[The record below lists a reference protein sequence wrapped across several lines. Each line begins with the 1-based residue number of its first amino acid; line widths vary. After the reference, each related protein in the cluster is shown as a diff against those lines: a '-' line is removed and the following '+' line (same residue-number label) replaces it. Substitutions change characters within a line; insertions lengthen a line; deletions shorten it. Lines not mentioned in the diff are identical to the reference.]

1 MGNQILWEIQFV
13 KNKVS
18 LNDLLSREVNLFQ
31 NAYDKSPKGA
41 ISIIDAL
48 TLIKNGKYRKEISAA
63 RDTYKREGKSDRYQE
78 EKKKLHAVTFG
89 GVFEPTRKKENLKRH
104 SGLVIADLDQVG
116 NLEEIKQKICSD
128 SYVLACFNSPSD
140 DGLKFLIPIPV
151 VRNDAEYKSY
161 LQPIARHFKEMYDID
176 IFFDKDGKDICRLCF
191 VSYDPELFLNENAA
205 IFTEKEEAKPG
216 SEHLN
221 SRKSPTRPY
230 PEKYSSWKEQAIKNI
245 VNIIARSQMG
255 NRHASRLK
263 AGYLAGGF
271 VAGGML
277 TEEEIL
283 PLLRGVVAANTDLP
297 IDKAFKDVS
306 DSYKTG
312 KSKPI
317 TFEMKEAEFEDWL
330 HRNGYFKYVNN
341 SKDGIENQY
350 VDKTSKNSISVKKR
364 NSYNFWEQVS
374 FKNKNIIGEKLEI
387 SNVKLLKFLEK
398 AGFAKIK
405 LGSQYKFVK
414 IKDKSV
420 DIIIPTDMKDFV
432 FDYVR
437 ALHQKKRE
445 AVESELTRSV
455 KKYFNRATL
464 ECLPT
469 IQLEMHSDTID
480 KCYFY
485 YSNGY
490 IEISAD
496 QITFRDYS
504 QLNGYVWGKDILPR
518 NIELREDWEDCN
530 EMRFL
535 KLISDN
541 ESRRSRLESLK
552 SILGYLLHRHIPK
565 DGKAVILMDE
575 KIPNSPQEANG
586 GTGKGII
593 YQFISMLRQTAK
605 EDAVRIQH
613 GNRFNFQKIKHDTSV
628 FFVDEV
634 PQRWDFNLL
643 FSSITDG
650 VEVER
655 KNEDSFT
662 ARVKFLLSTNKTIQG
677 EGSSYNRRVFEFEL
691 APFFSDKRKPFDEF
705 NRNLLPDDYSREE
718 WNKFDNMMFHCAQVY
733 LRNGLIDYLKVNIER
748 RKLMDQTCKEFVDWA
763 ALAFSGPGDYHRN
776 EMYNKFKDHFPEH
789 NSLKLTKFTKWVNLY
804 CGFQKWKIKP
814 VNKTI
819 NGNKNRWFYHISH
832 K

>member
-1 MGNQILWEIQFV
+1 VNT
-13 KNKVS
+13 KAS
-18 LNDLLSREVNLFQ
+18 LNDLLLHEVSLFK
-31 NAYDKSPKGA
+31 NAFDKRPKGI
-41 ISIIDAL
+41 ISILGAL
-48 TLIKNGKYRKEISAA
+48 TSIKNGKYRKEISEV
-63 RDTYKREGKSDRYQE
+63 RDIYKREGKSDRYKK
-78 EKKKLHAVTFG
+78 EKKKLPAFTFG
-89 GVFEPTRKKENLKRH
+89 GIFEPTQKKENLKRH

-128 SYVLACFNSPSD
+128 PYVLACFNSPSD
-140 DGLKFLIPIPV
+140 DGLKFLIRIPV
-151 VRNDAEYKSY
+151 VQNDAKYKSY

-176 IFFDKDGKDICRLCF
+176 IYFDQDGKDICRLCF
-191 VSYDPELFLNENAA
+191 VSYDPELYLNENAT
-205 IFTEKEEAKPG
+205 IFTEKEEVESGP
-216 SEHLN
+216 EHLKI
-221 SRKSPTRPY
+221 RKSPTRSY
-230 PEKYSSWKEQAIKNI
+230 PEKYSTWKEQAIKNI
-245 VNIIARSQMG
+245 VNIVARSQKG

-271 VAGGML
+271 ITGGML
-277 TEEEIL
+277 TKEEIL

-297 IDKAFKDVS
+297 IDEAFKDVS
-306 DSYKTG
+306 DSYDAG
-312 KSKPI
+312 KLEPI
-317 TFEMKEAEFEDWL
+317 TFEMKETEFEDWL
-330 HRNGYFKYVNN
+330 HHKVYFKYVNN
-341 SKDGIENQY
+341 SKHGIENQY
-350 VDKTSKNSISVKKR
+350 VNKSSKNSTPGKTKKI
-364 NSYNFWEQVS
+364 YNFWEQVS
-374 FKNKNIIGEKLEI
+374 FKNKNIVGEKLEI

-420 DIIIPTDMKDFV
+420 DMIIPTDIKDFV

-445 AVESELTRSV
+445 AVESELTRNV

-469 IQLEMHSDTID
+469 IQLEIHSDTVD

-504 QLNGYVWGKDILPR
+504 QLNGYVWRKDILPR

-541 ESRRSRLESLK
+541 ESRKSRLESLK
-552 SILGYLLHRHIPK
+552 SILGYLLHRHIPN

-628 FFVDEV
+628 FFIDEV
-634 PQRWDFNLL
+634 PQGWDFHLL
-643 FSSITDG
+643 FSSISDG
-650 VEVER
+650 AEAEG
-655 KNEDSFT
+655 KNKDSFT
-662 ARVKFLLSTNKTIQG
+662 KRVKFLLSTNKTIQG
-677 EGSSYNRRVFEFEL
+677 EGSSYSRRVFEFEL

-705 NRNLLPDDYSREE
+705 NRNLLPDNYSREE
-718 WNKFDNMMFHCAQVY
+718 WNRFDNMMFHCVQLY
-733 LRNGLIDYLKVNIER
+733 LQNGLIEYEQVNIQR
-748 RKLMDQTCKEFVDWA
+748 RKLIDKTCKEFADWA
-763 ALAFSGPGDYHRN
+763 ALIFSGPGEYLR
-776 EMYNKFKDHFPEH
+776 EEVYNKFKNHSPEYEW
-789 NSLKLTKFTKWVNLY
+789 LTLTRFTKWVKLY
-804 CGFQKWKIKP
+804 CGFQKWEIKP
-814 VNKTI
+814 VNRTI
-819 NGNKNRWFYHISH
+819 NGNKNQWVYHITD